1 MDSIKKIRSR
11 ITTLGIMKH
20 ILIIAVFIIQ
30 GLTVIVLPAVAQ
42 QQGSSSTTIQT
53 APGTSQPLQPGSTN
67 MPIFNVMR
75 GGEIQID
82 INLWG
87 FVGSP
92 GHYRVPGS
100 TSLVELLSFA
110 GGPTASARLVD
121 IRIVHADTAAEKRVE
136 TYNLEAYR
144 DNGDLTQNPL
154 LEPGD
159 TIFVSGRALDVF
171 FQAIGIITNIMVIIT
186 ALISFITFTTK

>member
-1 MDSIKKIRSR
+1 MKELRKFKLGR
-11 ITTLGIMKH
+11 TTLGIMKP
-20 ILIIAVFIIQ
+20 IVIIAVFIIQ
-30 GLTVIVLPAVAQ
+30 SLSFIASPVLAQ
-42 QQGSSSTTIQT
+42 PGSSSTTIPT
-53 APGTSQPLQPGSTN
+53 SAGTSQPLTPGSTN

-110 GGPTASARLVD
+110 GGPSASARLVD
-121 IRIVHADTAAEKRVE
+121 IRIIHADTAAEKRVE
-136 TYNLEAYR
+136 TYNLELYR
-144 DNGDLTQNPL
+144 DNGDLSQNPL

-159 TIFVSGRALDVF
+159 TIMVSGRALDVF
-171 FQAIGIITNIMVIIT
+171 FQAIGVITNIMVIIT
-186 ALISFITFTTK
+186 ALISFISFTTK

>member
-1 MDSIKKIRSR
+1 
-11 ITTLGIMKH
+11 MKRL
-20 ILIIAVFIIQ
+20 LIIAFFIIQ
-30 GLTVIVLPAVAQ
+30 AGSLLVIRAEAQ
-42 QQGSSSTTIQT
+42 QGGSSSTTIQT
-53 APGTSQPLQPGSTN
+53 APGPSQPLQPGSTN

-144 DNGDLTQNPL
+144 DNGDLSQNPL

-159 TIFVSGRALDVF
+159 TIIVSGRALDVF

-186 ALISFITFTTK
+186 ALISFITFTTTK

>member
-1 MDSIKKIRSR
+1 
-11 ITTLGIMKH
+11 MKLF
-20 ILIIAVFIIQ
+20 ILILAVLWSFAATPSAIAQNGQ
-30 GLTVIVLPAVAQ
+30 G
-42 QQGSSSTTIQT
+42 GSGG
-53 APGTSQPLQPGSTN
+53 PSQPLNPTTPN
-67 MPIFNVMR
+67 MAIYNVMR

-82 INLWG
+82 VNLWG
-87 FVGSP
+87 YVGSP

-110 GGPTASARLVD
+110 GGPTAQARLVD
-121 IRIVHADTAAEKRVE
+121 IRVIHADTASEKRVE

-144 DNGDLTQNPL
+144 DNGDLSQNPL

-159 TIFVSGRALDVF
+159 TIVVSGRALDIF
-171 FQAIGIITNIMVIIT
+171 FQAIGVITNIMVIIT

>member
-1 MDSIKKIRSR
+1 MRQY
-11 ITTLGIMKH
+11 
-20 ILIIAVFIIQ
+20 IIFFVAV
-30 GLTVIVLPAVAQ
+30 LV
-42 QQGSSSTTIQT
+42 STTSNAALAQGPPAIPGQT
-53 APGTSQPLQPGSTN
+53 GPGASQPLNPSSSN
-67 MPIFNVMR
+67 MPIYNVMR

-82 INLWG
+82 VNLWG

-110 GGPTASARLVD
+110 GGPTAQARLVD

-136 TYNLEAYR
+136 MYNLESYR
-144 DNGDLTQNPL
+144 DNGDLSQNPL

-159 TIFVSGRALDVF
+159 TIIVSGRALDVF
-171 FQAIGIITNIMVIIT
+171 FQAIGVITNIMVIIT
-186 ALISFITFTTK
+186 ALISFITFTHQ

>member
-1 MDSIKKIRSR
+1 MKFSIVVLSV
-11 ITTLGIMKH
+11 L
-20 ILIIAVFIIQ
+20 LVIAGFS
-30 GLTVIVLPAVAQ
+30 PARAQ
-42 QQGSSSTTIQT
+42 QQPLI
-53 APGTSQPLQPGSTN
+53 PGQVGPGASQPLNPSTPN
-67 MPIFNVMR
+67 MAIYNVMR

-87 FVGSP
+87 YVGSP

-110 GGPTASARLVD
+110 GGPTAQARLVD
-121 IRIVHADTAAEKRVE
+121 IRIIHADTASEKRVE

-144 DNGDLTQNPL
+144 DNGDLSQNPL

-159 TIFVSGRALDVF
+159 TIMVSGRALDVF
-171 FQAIGIITNIMVIIT
+171 FQAIGVITNIMVIIT
-186 ALISFITFTTK
+186 ALISFISFTTK

>member
-1 MDSIKKIRSR
+1 
-11 ITTLGIMKH
+11 MKFF
-20 ILIIAVFIIQ
+20 IIVLSVLLIIA
-30 GLTVIVLPAVAQ
+30 GLNSARAQ
-42 QQGSSSTTIQT
+42 QQPLI
-53 APGTSQPLQPGSTN
+53 PGQAGPGASQPLNPSTPN
-67 MPIFNVMR
+67 MAIYNVMR

-87 FVGSP
+87 YVGSP

-110 GGPTASARLVD
+110 GGPTAQARLVD
-121 IRIVHADTAAEKRVE
+121 IRIIHADTASEKRVE

-144 DNGDLTQNPL
+144 DNGDLSQNPL

-159 TIFVSGRALDVF
+159 TIMVSGRALDVF
-171 FQAIGIITNIMVIIT
+171 FQAIGVITNIMVIIT
-186 ALISFITFTTK
+186 ALISFISFTTK